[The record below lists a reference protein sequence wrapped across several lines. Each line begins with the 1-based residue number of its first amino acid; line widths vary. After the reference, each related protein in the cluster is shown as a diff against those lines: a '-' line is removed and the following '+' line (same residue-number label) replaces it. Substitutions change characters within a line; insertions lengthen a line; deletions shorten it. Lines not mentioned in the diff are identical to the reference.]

1 MHNIIKTLK
10 NLILLNC
17 PFRIIPKIFM
27 NYSLICSTL
36 SIVNKNPF
44 IGNFYY
50 KLPNNEEINDIQEL
64 LKILLKNKYVYML
77 NVLRDYSVI
86 IYKNKKY
93 GKYKLK
99 KINLDLMDCKTLR
112 IYIHLQDFS
121 DFYKYLKY
129 YMELNNLNKF
139 MKHRRER
146 FYFEIDFSTDYFI
159 KVIKCQRIYLEP
171 KENSEENI
179 EYILNYIKYLSSIK
193 MISQI

>member
-1 MHNIIKTLK
+1 MYNIINALK
-10 NLILLNC
+10 NFIILNY
-17 PFRIIPKIFM
+17 PFRIIPRIFM

-64 LKILLKNKYVYML
+64 FEIFLKNKYVYTL
-77 NVLRDYSVI
+77 SVLGDYTVL

-93 GKYKLK
+93 EKYKLK
-99 KINLDLMDCKTLR
+99 KFDIRLMDSNMLR

-129 YMELNNLNKF
+129 YMELNDLNKF
-139 MKHRRER
+139 INYRRER
-146 FYFEIDFSTDYFI
+146 FDFKINFNTDYFI
-159 KVIKCQRIYLEP
+159 KVIEYQRIYLTP
-171 KENSEENI
+171 KENSNESI

-193 MISQI
+193 MISRV

>member
-1 MHNIIKTLK
+1 
-10 NLILLNC
+10 
-17 PFRIIPKIFM
+17 M

-36 SIVNKNPF
+36 SIVNKKHRF

-64 LKILLKNKYVYML
+64 FEILLKNKYVYAL
-77 NVLRDYSVI
+77 SVLVDCSVI

-99 KINLDLMDCKTLR
+99 KFDLNLMDCKTLR

-129 YMELNNLNKF
+129 YMELNDLNKF
-139 MKHRRER
+139 MNYRRER
-146 FYFEIDFSTDYFI
+146 FDFEIDFSTDYFI
-159 KVIKCQRIYLEP
+159 KVIKYQRIYLEP
-171 KENSEENI
+171 KEKSEENI